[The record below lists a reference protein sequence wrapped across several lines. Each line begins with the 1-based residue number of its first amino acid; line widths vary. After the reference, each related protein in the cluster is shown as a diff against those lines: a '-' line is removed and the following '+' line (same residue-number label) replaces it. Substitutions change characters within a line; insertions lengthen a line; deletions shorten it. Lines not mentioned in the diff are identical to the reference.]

1 MVLVWFS
8 LVFRLKNWKVTRGG
22 DFLQFF
28 FEIFL
33 RGVTFLKSEKVGR
46 EYLIYFSFLGGDFT
60 CKKTC
65 FTARPI
71 TKEKT

>member
-33 RGVTFLKSEKVGR
+33 REVTFLKSEKVGR
-46 EYLIYFSFLGGDFT
+46 GSLSENFFFVNHEVVFNFGGMV
-60 CKKTC
+60 
-65 FTARPI
+65 
-71 TKEKT
+71 